1 MAIVPPVG
9 AGRPLHVEASES
21 TKGVVSEARCGVALC
36 ERSYLSG
43 HEIADL
49 ARAVARRLDYDTAGS
64 VVVDVALGSRKRLG
78 VFDAADAVAIAGVIG
93 KRRIVVADHVSQLR
107 KVAESVVAELP

>member
-9 AGRPLHVEASES
+9 DSRPLHVEASES
-21 TKGVVSEARCGVALC
+21 TKGVVSEARGGVALC

-49 ARAVARRLDYDTAGS
+49 ARAVARELDDDTAGS
-64 VVVDVALGSRKRLG
+64 VVVNVALTSREHLR
-78 VFDAADAVAIAGVIG
+78 VFDAADAVAIPAVLV
-93 KRRIVVADHVSQLR
+93 KSRIVVSDHVSQ
-107 KVAESVVAELP
+107 S